1 MPVLSRTPP
10 PGTGTQ
16 PAADLEDTAG
26 TDRRAVRGSA
36 APQGTPFCLQTA
48 LQEPERGR
56 ALLPQRQPATTG
68 GSAAGTACTV
78 GPALAQV
85 GGWWAGQMWLGRG
98 ARPGGAQAPPREGP
112 PLAGRPQMLRLDQ
125 EPRKTQ
131 RFGLPR
137 ISGLGNKL
145 PVRHKSHR
153 QRSSESDRERSRSLK
168 QSSRKS
174 SMECEQESWA
184 ERGCA

>member
-1 MPVLSRTPP
+1 MRTQQ
-10 PGTGTQ
+10 G
-16 PAADLEDTAG
+16 LTAG
-26 TDRRAVRGSA
+26 QCGAQLPRRALPSACKRLYRSRSVGERFSPRDSLRQRVA
-36 APQGTPFCLQTA
+36 APPAPPAPWDLRLPRWAGGG
-48 LQEPERGR
+48 RGR
-56 ALLPQRQPATTG
+56 CGWGGEPGRRCTG
-68 GSAAGTACTV
+68 SSPRGNTGRASC
-78 GPALAQV
+78 ALAS
-85 GGWWAGQMWLGRG
+85 
-98 ARPGGAQAPPREGP
+98 PREGP